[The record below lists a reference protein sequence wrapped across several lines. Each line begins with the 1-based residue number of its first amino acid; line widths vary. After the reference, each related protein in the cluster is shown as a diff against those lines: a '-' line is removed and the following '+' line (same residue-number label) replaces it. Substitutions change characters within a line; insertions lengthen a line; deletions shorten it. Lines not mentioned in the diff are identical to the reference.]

1 MPSSSDKSADEK
13 MAWLRQL
20 LDWHRDMR
28 DPHEF
33 VDTVKMDVFSDEVFV
48 FTPQGDVIDLPFGS
62 VPIDFAYRIHTGVG
76 NRCVGAKI
84 NGKIVPLDY
93 KLKNGDIVEIITSKT
108 SPGPSRDWINI
119 VGSSQT
125 KNKDQIS
132 FQEGTAGRKY
142 CQWTG
147 YA

>member
-1 MPSSSDKSADEK
+1 

-84 NGKIVPLDY
+84 VVRSFLSTTTKT
-93 KLKNGDIVEIITSKT
+93 GDIVEIITSKT

-119 VGSSQT
+119 VGSKS
-125 KNKDQIS
+125 DQ
-132 FQEGTAGRKY
+132 K
-142 CQWTG
+142 
-147 YA
+147 